1 MNEAEKR
8 FVDRHI
14 GPEMTAFSIRI
25 PAKHLEALAVK
36 AKAAQRTKGSI
47 VREAV
52 AIWLRAKGGQK

>member
-25 PAKHLEALAVK
+25 PAKHLAALAAK

-47 VREAV
+47 IREAV
-52 AIWLRAKGGQK
+52 ALWLRLKGSRA